1 MSKNSDANSA
11 QNNTATLQTVSESFS
26 EEARR
31 HSMGMTLEPCVLEE
45 LRDVRKGSQASL
57 TVPGNIQSERRCSMD
72 DVEEIYMLQQE
83 RSEICLEIP
92 QTEGGDCMIQTSA
105 SNIHHSERSLAVGEQ
120 NTKGN
125 VNDLAATSL
134 SPSLGV
140 VHIMR
145 PLAGI
150 AWTKDGTNDRSAKS
164 RSSLRSFLGSKV
176 QQNEVAVSKSAPP
189 SPVMGRYTKY

>member
-1 MSKNSDANSA
+1 MSKTSDVNSA
-11 QNNTATLQTVSESFS
+11 QNNAATLQTVSESFR
-26 EEARR
+26 EEVRR
-31 HSMGMTLEPCVLEE
+31 RSSGMTLEPFVHERT
-45 LRDVRKGSQASL
+45 RDERNGSRASL
-57 TVPGNIQSERRCSMD
+57 TVPGNIQSERKCSTD

-92 QTEGGDCMIQTSA
+92 QTEGGDRTMQASA
-105 SNIHHSERSLAVGEQ
+105 SDVIYSDRSLPVAEQ
-120 NTKGN
+120 NSKEN
-125 VNDLAATSL
+125 VNELMATSL

-150 AWTKDGTNDRSAKS
+150 AWTKDGTNDGTKS
-164 RSSLRSFLGSKV
+164 RSSLRSFFSSKV

-189 SPVMGRYTKY
+189 SPVMGRSTKY